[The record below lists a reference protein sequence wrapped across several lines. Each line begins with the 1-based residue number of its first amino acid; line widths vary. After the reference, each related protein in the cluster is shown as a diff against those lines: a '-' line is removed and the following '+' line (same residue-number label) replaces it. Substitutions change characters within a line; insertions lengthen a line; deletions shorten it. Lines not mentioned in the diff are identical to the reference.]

1 MDYEVM
7 GSGAGHYEVMGSGER
22 GGALRSKWSGAMDY
36 KVMERVCCKNNV
48 VKNLLNIFLP
58 IFLQL
63 QVQQG
68 RFSFKLKNYLL
79 HIWSYFLPRET
90 L

>member
-58 IFLQL
+58 IFC
-63 QVQQG
+63 
-68 RFSFKLKNYLL
+68 NYKYNKVVFPLN
-79 HIWSYFLPRET
+79 
-90 L
+90 